1 MILKFK
7 ILCPGGNIERVR
19 FKRMALLPRQKV
31 KLKISEL
38 KKREMRGEV
47 GREKK
52 KKLNVSIRVCALLSV
67 PSG

>member
-7 ILCPGGNIERVR
+7 ILCPCGNIERVR
-19 FKRMALLPRQKV
+19 FKYMALLPRKKV

-38 KKREMRGEV
+38 KMREMRGEV

-52 KKLNVSIRVCALLSV
+52 KLNMSIRVCALPSV